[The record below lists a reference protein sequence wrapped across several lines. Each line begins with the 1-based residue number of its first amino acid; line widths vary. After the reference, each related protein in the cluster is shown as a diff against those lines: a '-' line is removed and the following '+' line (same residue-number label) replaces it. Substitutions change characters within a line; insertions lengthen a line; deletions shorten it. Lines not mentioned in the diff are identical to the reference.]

1 MSINVQRQL
10 EAIAD
15 GSFKGQNITLKADTD
30 STGYVKED
38 GRQQLS
44 DDTIKALDDAFALV
58 KDGTIVPPSSDNG
71 STPEDFPGL
80 E

>member
-1 MSINVQRQL
+1 M
-10 EAIAD
+10 
-15 GSFKGQNITLKADTD
+15 ADTD
-30 STGYVKED
+30 STGYVKEE

-44 DDTIKALDDAFALV
+44 DDTIKALDEAFALV
-58 KDGTIVPPSSDNG
+58 KDGTIVPPSSDSD

>member
-1 MSINVQRQL
+1 MERQL
-10 EAIAD
+10 NAIAD
-15 GSFKGQNITLKADTD
+15 GSFKGENVILKADTD

-44 DDTIKALDDAFALV
+44 ADTIAKLDEVFALV
-58 KDGTIVPPSSDNG
+58 KDGSIVPASSALD

-80 E
+80 ND